1 MKKDKELQCLQEHP
15 DKLEYRPRKRSV
27 CFAVKEGSHYT
38 VYGTQDT
45 VIAKLNYFG
54 TDVGIYSP
62 SYLCSPTTEDI
73 ESINYFMNR
82 LNSNLLFSLSLH
94 SYVYMA
100 VVDGSIKYIGK
111 GDTLR
116 WKHCISGVSHV
127 KMLNRDFFS
136 GRKIEVYIIKAGM
149 TNEDALKLESEL
161 IANFSNHYGEDFLY
175 NTQGI
180 RAKCPVTYISEDSL
194 IASSQLVGTHK
205 EVV

>member
-1 MKKDKELQCLQEHP
+1 MRTNEQLHCLQEHP
-15 DKLEYRPRKRSV
+15 AKLSYRPTKRSI
-27 CFAVKEGSHYT
+27 CFAIKEGSHYT

-54 TDVGIYSP
+54 DGVGIYHP
-62 SYLCSPTTEDI
+62 SYLCSPTNEDI
-73 ESINYFMNR
+73 ESISYFMNR
-82 LNSNLLFSLSLH
+82 LNSNLLFGLSLRN
-94 SYVYMA
+94 YVYMA
-100 VVDGSIKYIGK
+100 VVDGTIKYIGK

-136 GRKIEVYIIKAGM
+136 GRKIDVYIIKAGM

-161 IANFSNHYGEDFLY
+161 IANFSSHYGEDFLY

-180 RAKCPVTYISEDSL
+180 RAKRPTTYISEEAL
-194 IASSQLVGTHK
+194 IVSSQLVGTHR
-205 EVV
+205 EVI